1 MIINTSNA
9 KHYTWGN
16 SCDGW
21 HYLNTNSLSVIKER
35 MPVGCFEEMHYHNV
49 AQQLFYI
56 VEGVASI
63 RMNEVTYTV
72 NQGSAL
78 HVPAKT
84 SHQLRNDGKSELVFL
99 VISQPHSHGDKIRTE
114 E

>member
-1 MIINTSNA
+1 
-9 KHYTWGN
+9 
-16 SCDGW
+16 
-21 HYLNTNSLSVIKER
+21 
-35 MPVGCFEEMHYHNV
+35 
-49 AQQLFYI
+49 
-56 VEGVASI
+56 
-63 RMNEVTYTV
+63 MNEGTYTV